1 MIRPVH
7 YCSQCG
13 SDRIAWRVPADDDRE
28 RHVCETCGEIHYQ
41 NPRNVAGC
49 IIEAAGK
56 ILLCRRAIEPRR
68 GYWTI
73 PAGFMENHET
83 LREAAARET
92 LEEARA
98 TAQAPTLY
106 ALFNLPH
113 ISQVY
118 AVFRAG
124 LAPGGAAAGP
134 ESEAVDWFAPSDIPW
149 DELAF
154 PVIHESLRLYVSDRV
169 DAEFPI
175 YMADIYRA
183 SDGRLLV
190 QHADG
195 GEHAARPDWRRAY

>member
-1 MIRPVH
+1 MMRPVY
-7 YCSQCG
+7 YCPKCG
-13 SDRIAWRVPADDDRE
+13 SDRIAWRVPADDDRQ
-28 RHVCETCGEIHYQ
+28 RHVCEACGEIHYQ

-49 IIEAAGK
+49 IIEDTGK

-83 LREAAARET
+83 LREAATRET

-98 TAQAPTLY
+98 TAHEPTLY

-124 LAPGGAAAGP
+124 LAGDGAAAGP
-134 ESEAVDWFAPSDIPW
+134 ESEAVNWFAPDEIPW
-149 DELAF
+149 DRLAF
-154 PVIHESLRLYVSDRV
+154 PVIHESLQLYLADRR
-169 DAEFPI
+169 AGEFPI

-190 QHADG
+190 RHADG
-195 GEHAARPDWRRAY
+195 AEHAARPDWRRA

>member
-1 MIRPVH
+1 MIRPLY
-7 YCSQCG
+7 YCSECG

-28 RHVCETCGEIHYQ
+28 RHVCEACGEIHYQ

-49 IIEAAGK
+49 IVEDAGR
-56 ILLCRRAIEPRR
+56 ILLCRRAIEPRQ

-83 LREAAARET
+83 LREAAVRET

-98 TAQAPTLY
+98 RVEAPTLY

-118 AVFRAG
+118 AVFHGRLG
-124 LAPGGAAAGP
+124 PGGAQAGP
-134 ESEAVDWFAPSDIPW
+134 ESQSVAWVAPEEIPW

-154 PVIHESLRLYVSDRV
+154 PVIHESLRLYLADR
-169 DAEFPI
+169 AAGQFATH
-175 YMADIYRA
+175 MADIVRRDDGNLVVRQ
-183 SDGRLLV
+183 SDGAERP
-190 QHADG
+190 
-195 GEHAARPDWRRAY
+195 ARPDWRRR